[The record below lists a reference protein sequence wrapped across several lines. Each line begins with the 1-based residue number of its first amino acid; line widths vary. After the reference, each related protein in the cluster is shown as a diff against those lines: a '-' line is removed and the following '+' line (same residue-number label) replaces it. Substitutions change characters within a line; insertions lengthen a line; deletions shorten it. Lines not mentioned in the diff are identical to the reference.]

1 MLTLQNIQRSIW
13 GNHILNGIDL
23 TAHQWQAIWLVGPNW
38 CGKTSL
44 LNVINWFYTATHGS
58 VIFDDKHITQLSVE
72 SRGQM
77 WIWRVFQSFGIFKN
91 LTLFENLAL
100 AFVNTLHWK
109 YKFLPPSFLP
119 KEKKDQIDAILQE
132 LDLHSKKN
140 ELAWN
145 LSWWQMRLLEIAR
158 LYLQDTKLFLL
169 DEPTAWVSPKLKWKV
184 IELLHKIIQTG
195 KTVIIVEHDF
205 EFLWQFVDKIMVMD
219 EGKIV
224 LEWSYQEIKNS
235 EIIKEIYFGRGSD
248 KHQVNNLLKRSELV
262 PNNHS
267 TI

>member
-1 MLTLQNIQRSIW
+1 MLTLHNIHRSIW

-23 TAHQWQAIWLVGPNW
+23 TAKQGQAIWLVWPNW

-44 LNVINWFYTATHGS
+44 LNVINGFYQATHGS
-58 VIFDDKHITQLSVE
+58 VIFDDKHITHLSVE

-77 WIWRVFQSFGIFKN
+77 GIGRVFQSFGIFKN

-100 AFVNTLHWK
+100 AFVNNLHRT
-109 YKFLPPSFLP
+109 YKFLPPSCLP
-119 KEKKDQIDAILQE
+119 KDKKEQIDAVLHE
-132 LDLHSKKN
+132 LDLYDKKN
-140 ELAWN
+140 ELAGN
-145 LSWWQMRLLEIAR
+145 LSGWQMRLLEIAR

-184 IELLHKIIQTG
+184 IELLNKIIQTW

-205 EFLWQFVDKIMVMD
+205 EFLWEFVDQIMVMN

-224 LEWSYQEIKNS
+224 LEWTYQDIKNS
-235 EIIKEIYFGRGSD
+235 NTIKEIYFGRLNEKNEGN
-248 KHQVNNLLKRSELV
+248 KILTRGELV
-262 PNNHS
+262 KEHIS
-267 TI
+267 

>member
-1 MLTLQNIQRSIW
+1 MLTIQNIQRSIW
-13 GNHILNGIDL
+13 GNHILNWIDL

-44 LNVINWFYTATHGS
+44 INVINWFYTATHGS
-58 VIFDDKHITQLSVE
+58 VIFDNKHITHLSVE
-72 SRGQM
+72 SRWQM
-77 WIWRVFQSFGIFKN
+77 WIGRVFQSFGIFKN

-100 AFVNTLHWK
+100 AFVNNLNWK

-119 KEKKDQIDAILQE
+119 KEKKDQIDAVLHE
-132 LDLHSKKN
+132 LDLYGKKN
-140 ELAWN
+140 ELAGN

-184 IELLHKIIQTG
+184 IELLNKIIQTW

-205 EFLWQFVDKIMVMD
+205 EFLWEFVDQIMVMN
-219 EGKIV
+219 EWKIV

-235 EIIKEIYFGRGSD
+235 DIIKEIYFGRWSKEQHLSG
-248 KHQVNNLLKRSELV
+248 LKRVELV
-262 PNNHS
+262 KNHE
-267 TI
+267 TK